1 MELLFSV
8 KKLLHPAVE
17 LLNPVM
23 ELLNPVKKWLFS
35 ARFPSK
41 TTRKTHVNL

>member
-1 MELLFSV
+1 VELLN
-8 KKLLHPAVE
+8 PMME

-23 ELLNPVKKWLFS
+23 ELLNPEKKWLFS